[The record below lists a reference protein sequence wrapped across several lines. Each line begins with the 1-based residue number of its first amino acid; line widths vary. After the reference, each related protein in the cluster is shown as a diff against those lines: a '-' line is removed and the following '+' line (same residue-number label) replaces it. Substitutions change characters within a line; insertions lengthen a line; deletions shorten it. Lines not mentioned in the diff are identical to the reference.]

1 MCLDNYL
8 AKYNITDYEGHSSQI
23 PQQMFDLK
31 QFLSD
36 LEIKEILEIGFNA
49 GHSSDL
55 FLSNSI
61 ATVTSFDLNE
71 RPCVNIA
78 KQYIDIKF
86 PSRHTLI
93 NGDSTK
99 TIPEFIKNNKN
110 KIFDII
116 FIDGGHQYNIAYS
129 DIINC
134 KSLAHKDTIVLM
146 DDIVLDKKNQTQCSI
161 EPTLAWCNANINKI
175 VEQYD
180 SRIYEIGRGMVWGK
194 YIFNE

>member
-78 KQYIDIKF
+78 KKYIDIKF

-110 KIFDII
+110 KTFDII
-116 FIDGGHQYNIAYS
+116 FIDGLHQCEQVAKDINNSICFLKPSSFIIIEVLSLCTTLFCS
-129 DIINC
+129 D
-134 KSLAHKDTIVLM
+134 T
-146 DDIVLDKKNQTQCSI
+146 
-161 EPTLAWCNANINKI
+161 
-175 VEQYD
+175 
-180 SRIYEIGRGMVWGK
+180 
-194 YIFNE
+194 FNSFMK